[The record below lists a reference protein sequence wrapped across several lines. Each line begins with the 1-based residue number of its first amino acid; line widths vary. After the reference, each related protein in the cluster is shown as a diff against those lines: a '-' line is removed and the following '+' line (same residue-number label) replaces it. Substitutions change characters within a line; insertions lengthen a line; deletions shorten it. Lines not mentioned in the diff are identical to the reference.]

1 MVLLT
6 LNVSPRSMV
15 NIDDYAKLIRRV
27 LELDISFNIIHFST
41 SSKSVSLIIEVPKEK
56 VQPLKKALKDY
67 NIIIE
72 RKEPINI
79 DEELCIHCGQCIALC
94 STGALYF
101 NEDLK
106 VSYDPEKCIG
116 CLLCVDSCPR
126 SAIIEN
132 I

>member
-6 LNVSPRSMV
+6 LNVSPRDM
-15 NIDDYAKLIRRV
+15 IDIEDYGTLIKKV

-56 VQPLKKALKDY
+56 VKPLKESLKGY
-67 NIIIE
+67 NILIE
-72 RKEPINI
+72 RKEPISI
-79 DEELCIHCGQCIALC
+79 DEELCINCGQCIALC
-94 STGALYF
+94 STSALHF
-101 NEDLK
+101 DDNDK
-106 VSYDPEKCIG
+106 VCYDSEKCIG

-126 SAIIEN
+126 GAILEN

>member
-27 LELDISFNIIHFST
+27 LKLDISFNIIHFST

-56 VQPLKKALKDY
+56 VKPLKKALKEY

-79 DEELCIHCGQCIALC
+79 DAELCIHCGQCIALC
-94 STGALYF
+94 STGALHF
-101 NEDLK
+101 NEDFK
-106 VSYDPEKCIG
+106 VDYDPEKCIG